1 MKTIKILLVFS
12 AVTFMGCAMSH
23 TYANPLQSF
32 VPYNKIAVI
41 SFSNPKDAPAGQE
54 AADIVALE
62 FTNHGFTVVSSSQ
75 LAAMIDQNELYT
87 AGLTQDI
94 KEKLKQS
101 GIEAV
106 VLGKINEYNCSN
118 TDTAPTVWNIT
129 RKNICYVTLTTQ
141 MFNVNSGEILWG
153 STVTDSQQG
162 QTLTAKSVL
171 ISLAQKIENT
181 IPYAPQRAP
190 VKK

>member
-1 MKTIKILLVFS
+1 MKTIKILLVLS
-12 AVTFMGCAMSH
+12 AVAFMGCAMSH
-23 TYANPLQSF
+23 TYAKPQESF
-32 VPYNKIAVI
+32 LPYNKIAVI
-41 SFSNPKDAPAGQE
+41 SFSNPKDPPAGQE

-181 IPYAPQRAP
+181 IPYAPQKAP
-190 VKK
+190 VKR